1 MKDRVSL
8 YPNRYKLTPVSG
20 QADTYDLSRA
30 DEPLEAGTPITKNT
44 MLTDNVAFH
53 MGLGADALPTEMWAL
68 TNANFKAQR
77 TVFNADGSITETALN
92 GNATRTTVFN
102 DDGSIVETLS
112 VDDKTFT
119 KTTTFGEDESI
130 TESISVGGN

>member
-1 MKDRVSL
+1 M
-8 YPNRYKLTPVSG
+8 
-20 QADTYDLSRA
+20 
-30 DEPLEAGTPITKNT
+30 I
-44 MLTDNVAFH
+44 TDNVAFH

-112 VDDKTFT
+112 VDGKTFT
-119 KTTTFGEDESI
+119 KTTTFPEDG
-130 TESISVGGN
+130 SVEERVDII